1 MGLHYLTFMRRNAEN
16 KKKLMPVWRM
26 NSGGLSNKDI
36 VHNVG
41 IFDDSTSIN
50 NKYMEIML
58 RWRVIHVL
66 VKGIRLHPIFEVQL
80 EYTNSKRILLVYSRN
95 PQNIFQGHGTDPH
108 DWIMLCGSSICSNSK
123 MQSCNIHAESKKE
136 GRGGGGRSFNR
147 FVRVPCGKISRTNI
161 FTLESR
167 GSSNTPPAHV
177 MGCESN
183 SVACVAM
190 TIILG
195 TRIASTWAGRALCYQ
210 LQRGVPVSKISAV
223 VV

>member
-1 MGLHYLTFMRRNAEN
+1 MNLYLWMIKSNIFTSVYSQNLNMYVLWIYIYIYGHICIHISDMYGWFFFVFFIFIFYTYGCTYYVKWNTKSAPIIHGQPAYNLHLAYDMGLHYLTFMGRNAEN

-80 EYTNSKRILLVYSRN
+80 EYTNSKQILLVYSRN

-123 MQSCNIHAESKKE
+123 MQSCIN
-136 GRGGGGRSFNR
+136 
-147 FVRVPCGKISRTNI
+147 PCGI
-161 FTLESR
+161 
-167 GSSNTPPAHV
+167 
-177 MGCESN
+177 
-183 SVACVAM
+183 
-190 TIILG
+190 
-195 TRIASTWAGRALCYQ
+195 
-210 LQRGVPVSKISAV
+210 
-223 VV
+223 